1 MDRLEL
7 EEQIKLL
14 PDKPGCY
21 IYKNEEGRVI
31 YVGKARNLKNRV
43 RQYFQSA
50 RNLTAKVLAMV
61 GQIAH
66 VEHIVTDSEVEA
78 LILES
83 NLIKKHKPKYNIR
96 LRDDKHYPYLRLTLS
111 DKWPR
116 LVVAR
121 SMKKDGS
128 RYFGPYTS
136 TQPMWDTMKLARR
149 LFPLRTCND
158 PAKHPRACLQY
169 HIGRCLGPCLAD
181 FDKHAEY
188 AQTTKD
194 LHAFLEGRTDEVVD
208 RIRTRMEEAAENLE
222 FERAAELRDQLIAI
236 EKVTEKQKIIGKE
249 MVDLDAIAFAR
260 SFDEAAVQVFFVR
273 QGKLVGRDQ
282 FIMTGAD
289 EMSGGEILA
298 AFVEQHY
305 NQTDF
310 VPKEILLSEEIE
322 EAVVLEEWL
331 SAKRGS
337 KVVLRKPQRGEKRE
351 LVEMVAQN
359 AAEGIAE
366 RKKQREQ
373 ELAATDGAMEE
384 LRQALNLAKLPY
396 RIECF
401 DISHVQGSE
410 VVASMVVFEGGRPKK
425 EDYRRFKIKVD
436 KNNDF
441 ANMAEAV
448 TRRFKR
454 GLMEREA
461 LIDGRVKD
469 LEEGLIAAEE
479 AAEYGLAMDP
489 EEAPPD
495 SDAVAGEPPF
505 GEEPAPQA
513 PVPGEGPKFAA
524 FPDLLIIDGGKGQLA
539 YAREAMRS
547 LGVEQI
553 RTFGLAKEEELLCE
567 EGRED
572 WIKLPRGSQGLY
584 LLQRVRDEAH
594 RFAITYHRKLH
605 RKAATHSRLDDVP
618 GIGPKRK
625 KALLKTF
632 GSLKAIRE
640 ATLEAIADVPG
651 MNMDLAERV
660 KETLGGAR

>member
-1 MDRLEL
+1 MEL
-7 EEQIKLL
+7 EEQLKLL

-21 IYKNEEGRVI
+21 VYKDAEGRI
-31 YVGKARNLKNRV
+31 LYVGKARNLKNRV
-43 RQYFQSA
+43 RQYFQSS
-50 RNLTAKVLAMV
+50 RNLTAKVLSLV
-61 GQIAH
+61 GQIAEI
-66 VEHIVTDSEVEA
+66 EHIVTDSEVEA

-96 LRDDKHYPYLRLTLS
+96 LRDDKHYPYLRLTLN
-111 DKWPR
+111 DRWPR
-116 LVVAR
+116 LIVAR
-121 SMKKDGS
+121 AMKRDGS

-158 PAKHPRACLQY
+158 PSKHPRGCLQY

-181 FDKHAEY
+181 FDQHEEY
-188 AQTTKD
+188 AQATKD
-194 LHAFLEGRTDEVVD
+194 LNVFLEGRTDEVLN
-208 RIRTRMEEAAENLE
+208 RIRTRMGEAAENLA
-222 FERAAELRDQLIAI
+222 FERAAELRDQLYAI
-236 EKVTEKQKIIGKE
+236 EKVTEKQKIISRE
-249 MVDLDAIAFAR
+249 MVDLDAIAYAK
-260 SFDEAAVQVFFVR
+260 SYDEANIQVFFVR

-282 FIMTGAD
+282 FLMTGTD
-289 EMSGGEILA
+289 EMTGGEILG

-310 VPKEILLSEEIE
+310 VPKEVLVA
-322 EAVVLEEWL
+322 EAIAEADVLEEWL

-359 AAEGIAE
+359 ATAGMAE
-366 RKKQREQ
+366 RKQQRDQ
-373 ELAATDGAMEE
+373 ELAATEGAMHE
-384 LRQALNLAKLPY
+384 LQTALGLSRLPY

-401 DISHVQGSE
+401 DVSHVQGSE
-410 VVASMVVFEGGRPKK
+410 VVASMVVFEGGKPKK

-436 KNNDF
+436 RNNDF

-461 LIDGRVKD
+461 LVAGRVKD
-469 LEEGLIAAEE
+469 LTEGMIAAEE
-479 AAEYGLAMDP
+479 AVDYGESMDGLG
-489 EEAPPD
+489 EA
-495 SDAVAGEPPF
+495 
-505 GEEPAPQA
+505 
-513 PVPGEGPKFAA
+513 PKFAA
-524 FPDLLIIDGGKGQLA
+524 FPDLLIIDGGKGQLS
-539 YAREAMRS
+539 YARDAMQA
-547 LGVEQI
+547 LGVEHI
-553 RTFGLAKEEELLCE
+553 PTFGLAKEEELLCE
-567 EGRED
+567 EGREE
-572 WIKLPRGSQGLY
+572 WIKVPRGSQGLF

-625 KALLKTF
+625 KALLKSF

-640 ATLEAIADVPG
+640 ASLEALAAVPG
-651 MNMDLAERV
+651 MNVDLADRV
-660 KETLGGAR
+660 KEHLGGARQ

>member
-1 MDRLEL
+1 MEL
-7 EEQIKLL
+7 EEQLKLL

-21 IYKNEEGRVI
+21 VYKDADGRI
-31 YVGKARNLKNRV
+31 LYVGKARNLKNRV
-43 RQYFQSA
+43 RQYFQSS
-50 RNLTAKVLAMV
+50 RNLTAKVLALV
-61 GQIAH
+61 GQIAEI
-66 VEHIVTDSEVEA
+66 EHIVTDSEVEA

-96 LRDDKHYPYLRLTLS
+96 LRDDKHYPYLRLTLHEQ
-111 DKWPR
+111 WPR

-158 PAKHPRACLQY
+158 PSKHPRACLQY

-181 FDKHAEY
+181 FDKQAEY
-188 AQTTKD
+188 AQATRD
-194 LHAFLEGRTDEVVD
+194 LQAFLEGRTDEVVN
-208 RIRTRMEEAAENLE
+208 RIRSRMEEAAENLE
-222 FERAAELRDQLIAI
+222 FERAAELRDQLYAI
-236 EKVTEKQKIIGKE
+236 EKVTEKQKIISRE
-249 MVDLDAIAFAR
+249 MVDLDAISYAK
-260 SFDEAAVQVFFVR
+260 SYDEANLQVFFVR
-273 QGKLVGRDQ
+273 QGKLVGRDS
-282 FIMTGAD
+282 FIMSGAD
-289 EMSGGEILA
+289 EMTGGEILA
-298 AFVEQHY
+298 AFIEQHY

-310 VPKEILLSEEIE
+310 VPKEILVSEEIE
-322 EAVVLEEWL
+322 EAEVLEEWL

-337 KVVLRKPQRGEKRE
+337 KVVLRRPQRGEKRE
-351 LVEMVAQN
+351 LVEMVTQN
-359 AAEGIAE
+359 AAEGMAE
-366 RKKQREQ
+366 RRKQREQ
-373 ELAATDGAMEE
+373 ELAATEGALHE
-384 LRQALNLAKLPY
+384 LQAQLNLDRLPY

-410 VVASMVVFEGGRPKK
+410 AVASMVVFEGGKPKK

-441 ANMAEAV
+441 ANMAEAI

-454 GLMEREA
+454 GLMERAA
-461 LIDGRVKD
+461 LSGGRVKD
-469 LEEGLIAAEE
+469 LEAGLIAAEE
-479 AAEYGLAMDP
+479 AAAYG
-489 EEAPPD
+489 
-495 SDAVAGEPPF
+495 VEPP
-505 GEEPAPQA
+505 A
-513 PVPGEGPKFAA
+513 PGEGPKFAV

-539 YAREAMRS
+539 YAREAMRM
-547 LGVEQI
+547 LGVEHLP
-553 RTFGLAKEEELLCE
+553 TFGLAKEEELLCE
-567 EGRED
+567 EGREE
-572 WIKLPRGSQGLY
+572 WIKLPRGSQGLF

-625 KALLKTF
+625 KALLKAF

-640 ATLEAIADVPG
+640 APLEEIAAVPG
-651 MNMDLAERV
+651 MNLDLAERV
-660 KETLGGAR
+660 KESLGGVR